1 MLKIAHASDF
11 HATIWKSSPLSS
23 VTMESAE
30 LFTGS
35 TSAMIMKSSEGSLPG
50 GGGSDWRLSS
60 GAGFFAASAARR
72 ASFVDGA
79 SAAGAGA
86 AGCGASHRAGVAGV
100 RTCACWAQVRAL
112 CAAAW

>member
-1 MLKIAHASDF
+1 MRSRLRDRDRDRDRERDGERLLE
-11 HATIWKSSPLSS
+11 SSLDAALTLAG
-23 VTMESAE
+23 VR
-30 LFTGS
+30 
-35 TSAMIMKSSEGSLPG
+35 SEGSLPG

-86 AGCGASHRAGVAGV
+86 AAAGATGAG
-100 RTCACWAQVRAL
+100 
-112 CAAAW
+112 AAAG